1 MSKKKP
7 EPFDFEVGMQRLE
20 EIIQQFDE
28 GALSLDDMENRFV
41 EGMELLD
48 QCSKRLEQ
56 VETRV
61 TQLVQNQKDKWTE
74 VPVEPDHEDDD

>member
-7 EPFDFEVGMQRLE
+7 EPFEFEQGMQRLE

-41 EGMELLD
+41 EGMELLE
-48 QCSKRLEQ
+48 QCSERLEK

-74 VPVEPDHEDDD
+74 IPVEPVNDNED

>member
-1 MSKKKP
+1 MTKKKP
-7 EPFDFEVGMQRLE
+7 EPFEFEQGMQRLE

-28 GALSLDDMENRFV
+28 GALSLDDMENHFV

-48 QCSKRLEQ
+48 LCSGRLEN

-74 VPVEPDHEDDD
+74 IAVEPVDSED